1 MTCGKHRVQ
10 MEIVKRKDAGYMCDV
25 CDCSLKGKDAYHCGK
40 CSQGGMD
47 ICQQCVDNQS
57 TYVWFLYSLV

>member
-1 MTCGKHRVQ
+1 

-57 TYVWFLYSLV
+57 TYV